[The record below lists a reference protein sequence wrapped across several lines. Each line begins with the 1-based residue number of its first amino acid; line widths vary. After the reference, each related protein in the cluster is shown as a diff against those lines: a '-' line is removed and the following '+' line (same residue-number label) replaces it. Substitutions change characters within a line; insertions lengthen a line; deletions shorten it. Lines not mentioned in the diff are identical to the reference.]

1 MLFLR
6 NTHAPVAEGVY
17 LVDVAAKPPGKT
29 FDVIAA
35 LDADNPPQ
43 AFISALEGMGF
54 TRSQTKTYTHG
65 DGKKVLDVVYQ
76 KPGTDLFQ
84 GWTNAE
90 KEANLAAID
99 AMLGSFSIKV
109 TPRVMSMA
117 EAYQ

>member
-17 LVDVAAKPPGKT
+17 AVDVAAKPPGKT
-29 FDVIAA
+29 FEVIAA
-35 LDADNPPQ
+35 LDGDSPPQ
-43 AFISALEGMGF
+43 AFVSALEGMGF
-54 TRSQTKTYTHG
+54 NRTQSKTYMHG

-84 GWTNAE
+84 GWTNTE
-90 KEANLAAID
+90 KEANLAAIET
-99 AMLGSFSIKV
+99 MLGGFNIKV

>member
-6 NTHAPVAEGVY
+6 NTSITMAEGVY

-29 FDVIAA
+29 FDIIAA
-35 LDADNPPQ
+35 LDGDNPPQ

-54 TRSQTKTYTHG
+54 ARAQSKTYTHG
-65 DGKKVLDVVYQ
+65 DGKKVLDVLYQ

-84 GWTNAE
+84 GWTGAE
-90 KEANLAAID
+90 KEANLAAIES
-99 AMLGSFSIKV
+99 ALGGFDIKV

>member
-6 NTHAPVAEGVY
+6 STHNPVAEGVY
-17 LVDVAAKPPGKT
+17 QVDVAAKPPGKT
-29 FDVIAA
+29 FDIIAA

-43 AFISALEGMGF
+43 AFISAIEGMGF
-54 TRSQTKTYTHG
+54 KSAQSKTYTHG
-65 DGKKVLDVVYQ
+65 DGKKVLDVLYS

-84 GWTNAE
+84 GWTAAE
-90 KEANLAAID
+90 KEANMAAIEKT
-99 AMLGSFSIKV
+99 LGSFNISF

>member
-6 NTHAPVAEGVY
+6 NTHSPVAEGVY

-29 FDVIAA
+29 FAVIAA

-43 AFISALEGMGF
+43 TFLAALEGLGF
-54 TRSQTKTYTHG
+54 KRAESKTYTHG
-65 DGKKVLDVVYQ
+65 DGKKVLDVQYQ

-90 KEANLAAID
+90 KDANLTALET
-99 AMLGSFSIKV
+99 MLGGFNINV

>member
-6 NTHAPVAEGVY
+6 NTHITVAEGVF

-35 LDADNPPQ
+35 LDGDNPPQ
-43 AFISALEGMGF
+43 AFLSALEGIGF
-54 TRSQTKTYTHG
+54 TRSQSKTYTHG
-65 DGKKVLDVVYQ
+65 DGKKVLDVIYH

-84 GWTNAE
+84 GWTNGE
-90 KEANLAAID
+90 KEANLAAIE
-99 AMLGSFSIKV
+99 AMLGSFNITV

>member
-17 LVDVAAKPPGKT
+17 AVDVAAKPPGKT

-35 LDADNPPQ
+35 LDGDNPPQ
-43 AFISALEGMGF
+43 AFVSALEGLGF
-54 TRSQTKTYTHG
+54 KRTQSKTYTHG

-84 GWTNAE
+84 GWSNAE
-90 KEANLAAID
+90 KEANLAAIESMHGGFD
-99 AMLGSFSIKV
+99 IKV